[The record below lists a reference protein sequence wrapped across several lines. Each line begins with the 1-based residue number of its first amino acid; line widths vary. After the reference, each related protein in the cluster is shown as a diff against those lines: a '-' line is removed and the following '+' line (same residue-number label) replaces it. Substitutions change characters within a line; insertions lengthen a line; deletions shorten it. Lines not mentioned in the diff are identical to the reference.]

1 MAALHAAPMAGISD
15 RHYRMLMRCVSPH
28 VVVWSEMTW
37 DNKILEAEETGN
49 LEAVLGFSEEE
60 RPVVLQLG
68 GSDPQMLA
76 KAAKLVAARGYDEI
90 NLNCGCPAGTGG
102 EVRSCY
108 GARLML
114 DPARVAACCSAIRT
128 AVGPSVPVTVKC
140 RLGVDGRETYDDLIE
155 FIRTVSV
162 HGGIEHFVVHARH
175 AMLSLNAS
183 RNRTVPPLRYDWVS
197 QLQADFPHLRFTING
212 GLLDESHACEM
223 LRDRKLGGAML
234 GRRAK
239 EDPFLFARADRLLR
253 ERAPSSMPC
262 DGDVSDGTS
271 DEGDGDGRPAAGYGD
286 ERGSGDG
293 GKKGGETGGETSG
306 GTDGQYAED
315 RTRGQVLERYCSY
328 AKLAQAANWGR
339 GHPETLCR
347 ALLAPLGGLFYD
359 TSCGPRWRR
368 VLNEV
373 VQDRARLRDSPV
385 TEIVRHCV
393 EVSGVGASG
402 LLEAP
407 PELGVAAKRR
417 ERERSA
423 GRELTARGET
433 SGSTAAAVLGASCTS
448 SNFAPADVP
457 APAAVAMACV
467 L

>member
-1 MAALHAAPMAGISD
+1 M
-15 RHYRMLMRCVSPH
+15 
-28 VVVWSEMTW
+28 
-37 DNKILEAEETGN
+37 
-49 LEAVLGFSEEE
+49 
-60 RPVVLQLG
+60 VLQLG

-223 LRDRKLGGAML
+223 LRDRQLGGAML

-253 ERAPSSMPC
+253 ERAPSSTPC
-262 DGDVSDGTS
+262 DGDVSDGKS

-293 GKKGGETGGETSG
+293 GKTGGETSG
-306 GTDGQYAED
+306 ETDGQCAED
-315 RTRGQVLERYCSY
+315 RTRGQVLERYCAY
-328 AKLAQAANWGR
+328 AELAQAANWGR

-359 TSCGPRWRR
+359 TSCGPKWRR

-433 SGSTAAAVLGASCTS
+433 SSSTAAAVRGASCTS
-448 SNFAPADVP
+448 SNVAPADVP

-467 L
+467 